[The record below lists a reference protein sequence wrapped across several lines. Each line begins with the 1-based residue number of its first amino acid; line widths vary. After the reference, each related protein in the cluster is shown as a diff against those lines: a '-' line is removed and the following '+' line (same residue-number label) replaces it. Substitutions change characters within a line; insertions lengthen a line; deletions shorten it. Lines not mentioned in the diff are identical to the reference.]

1 MHTLKQSQQQALWVQ
16 YVSLHLVTGV
26 GTVFGGIVDIM
37 RGIAVFYQELETD
50 ERSLSL
56 EERLQRTGRVR
67 YR

>member
-1 MHTLKQSQQQALWVQ
+1 MGTVRQS
-16 YVSLHLVTGV
+16 SLHLVTGV
-26 GTVFGGIVDIM
+26 GTVFGGLVDLM

-50 ERSLSL
+50 ERSLPL